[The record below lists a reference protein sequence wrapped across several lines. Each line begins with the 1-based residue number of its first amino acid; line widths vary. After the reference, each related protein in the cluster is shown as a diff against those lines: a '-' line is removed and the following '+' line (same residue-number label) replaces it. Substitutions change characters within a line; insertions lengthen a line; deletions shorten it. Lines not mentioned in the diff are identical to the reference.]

1 METDEA
7 EYSLVLQ
14 KLFPGITHYIKVF
27 AIGDSDI
34 IIEKSKQIIVQTS
47 APPDIPAVG
56 IRYVTSLSDITVVR
70 TTW

>member
-1 METDEA
+1 MSADTSEA

-14 KLFPGITHYIKVF
+14 KLFPGITHYVKVF

-47 APPDIPAVG
+47 APPDIPVVG
-56 IRYVTSLSDITVVR
+56 IR
-70 TTW
+70 